1 MNTAL
6 ETPLAYCREKVC
18 ADTSSLHYAVLFQ
31 PDELKAFWLG
41 CFTLNQEL
49 RQACM
54 KQLEAG
60 LTQVK
65 LGWWRN
71 ALTGAQGNTNLHPV
85 IKALHR
91 EVVAK
96 VNPDQWAAL
105 IESVA
110 QGCEPN
116 RHNSQEDWKRAVQN
130 EIRPWLALIQARIEH
145 PAPALNGLFGAT
157 DKETLSNGLESLS
170 TFWTHS
176 TQLCQLLRMAKYLDE
191 GFQPLPVQALAQ
203 ANIPAE
209 QLRKREHTEATS
221 ALFKH
226 TAELLISQAN
236 TAWRATPKP
245 LRLFARPLRAL
256 YRMKVAEWR
265 LHDQSE
271 YRLLTEQKVVTPLK
285 KFALSWSTQVLRR

>member
-6 ETPLAYCREKVC
+6 ETPLTYCREKVC
-18 ADTSSLHYAVLFQ
+18 GETSSLHYAVLFQ
-31 PDELKAFWLG
+31 PEDMKAFWLG
-41 CFTLNQEL
+41 CFTLNHEL

-71 ALTGAQGNTNLHPV
+71 ALTNVQGNTNLHPV
-85 IKALHR
+85 IKAINS

-96 VNPDQWAAL
+96 VQPDQWAAL

-110 QGCEPN
+110 QGCEPS
-116 RHNSQEDWKRAVQN
+116 RHNSQEDWQRSVQS
-130 EIRPWLALIQARIEH
+130 EIGPWVALVKARIEK
-145 PAPALNGLFGAT
+145 PASTLGDLFSGLNT
-157 DKETLSNGLESLS
+157 ETLNTGLASLS

-191 GFQPLPVQALAQ
+191 GFQPLPVQALAN

-209 QLRKREHTEATS
+209 QLRKREHNDATS
-221 ALFKH
+221 ALFTH
-226 TAELLISQAN
+226 TAELLIKQAEA
-236 TAWRATPKP
+236 AWRKTPKP

-265 LHDQSE
+265 LHDRSK
-271 YRLLTEQKVVTPLK
+271 YRLLTEQKAITPLK
-285 KFALSWSTQVLRR
+285 KFAVSWSTQVLRR

>member
-18 ADTSSLHYAVLFQ
+18 AETSSLHYALLFQ
-31 PDELKAFWLG
+31 PEELKAFWLG

-71 ALTGAQGNTNLHPV
+71 ALTCAGDETNLHPV
-85 IKALHR
+85 IKALNR
-91 EVVAK
+91 EVVAR
-96 VNPDQWAAL
+96 VNQDQWAAL

-116 RHNSQEDWKRAVQN
+116 RHNTQEDWQRTVQS
-130 EIRPWLALIQARIEH
+130 EIAPWLALIQARIEQ
-145 PAPALNGLFGAT
+145 PTPALDGLVAP
-157 DKETLSNGLESLS
+157 DNQETLSKGLASLS

-191 GFQPLPVQALAQ
+191 GFQPLPVQALAT

-226 TAELLISQAN
+226 TAEFLIDHAN

-245 LRLFARPLRAL
+245 MRLFARPLRAL

-265 LHDQSE
+265 LHAQSE
-271 YRLLTEQKVVTPLK
+271 YRLLTEQKVITPLK
-285 KFALSWSTQVLRR
+285 KFAVSWSTQVLRR